1 MSTAYCILRE
11 RSEKTVKYKTPQ
23 GKEVCLTR
31 EVYLRDDVFCKCL
44 ICSKPACKSE
54 GNLLSADIKNYV
66 IVDGYEALNYWEVF
80 EFEAIKGIVLTLSTL
95 NFVQQQAANKRPY
108 KRIRMALE
116 DPVQSCI
123 LFDNEFHRKCFR
135 PPLFA
140 ETALDYA
147 TRMNW
152 IASHWYQSH
161 LGQSVSVILITNNKD
176 VVADCASK
184 TTPLSSGTQAVT
196 VLSLPEFLQIY
207 YPDLSGAKML
217 LDSLEASLQV
227 KSAPLDQTEVL
238 HVPLD
243 QTDSEIVKTTVI
255 PNAPEPG
262 QMYPAHVPES
272 ALLAGLRSGQFLR
285 GILRVSRFRATTEA
299 MVALTDA
306 STVKHQPELKQALA
320 SRSEVAVRGMQ
331 HRNRAVDGD
340 VVVIR
345 LLPRDQWTPVSSN
358 ISASENNAA
367 EVVETVTGAPEPRRE
382 ENSLEL
388 ISDHS
393 VLPCGFVVGIISR
406 NWRDY
411 VCTLVPES
419 DGQPGGFSEVGWV
432 LVTPWDRRIPRI
444 RLHTTQA
451 SKLAQE
457 RFIVRIDS
465 WVASSNYPN
474 GHYVQSLGRIGDLET
489 ETQTLLIEHNLAVRA
504 FSDAQLNELAVY
516 AAQRPWR
523 VDPAEVKRRRDLRP
537 PDVSGNPASENVLI
551 FSIDPQGCQDV
562 DDALSVRWLDP
573 IVHEDGT
580 KHRRLQLGVHIADVT
595 YFVPVGGFVDAEARR
610 RSTSIYLA
618 DRRYDMLPGLLSG
631 DLCSLWSGVDRYA
644 VSVLWEIDFDAFEVL
659 NIWYGRTVI
668 RSSYKLTYEVAQRI
682 YDPPETSV
690 AGKLDSLPP
699 GELLLQKLGGMK
711 ELGELIPELKNLSKD
726 RMLQELIKLESSIK
740 LLVEI
745 ASTIRARRVARGG
758 LELDSIEVAVRFA
771 DAQTRS
777 GDLEDLVPKEQ
788 LEMHGTVAELMIFAN
803 HWVARRCLEVYP
815 DRSCLRRHPP
825 PRPEF
830 FEELKLCAA
839 SRGFS
844 LDTESNRAL
853 SASLA
858 AAEDPKDPE
867 VKRVLLQLTT
877 RAMTNALYFS
887 TGADNLT
894 REQFSHYG
902 LALNLYTH
910 FTSPIRRYADM
921 IVHRVLL
928 TALGDC
934 RSAISG
940 QPTVK
945 SVSSS
950 PIVFTETD
958 LFTPEQLSAV
968 CRHMNEQHWAAQQ
981 VQRASMELF
990 QALFFRHKSEH
1001 DPIRRA
1007 DGIICQLRGS
1017 NGFIVLVSRFGIRG
1031 AVCVKDPQGQIAW
1044 ADPQSGKIAWMPTD
1058 SGLEVVRVHNPN
1070 RSDCGHLEVRDTRTS
1085 SVQRYQLFEHVT
1097 VSVHVS
1103 DSVAHGLGL
1112 RLKLLTGP
1120 RSVLVDGSTPTIKA
1134 TVALTTE
1141 AGQNRISS
1149 ELIESVQATDVQR
1162 RQKRALDEQ
1171 MECDD
1176 AQDEMDQDAV
1186 IARLHEPTSL
1196 YHHFRKLVRPYV
1208 PPCASAD
1215 ENS

>member
-1 MSTAYCILRE
+1 
-11 RSEKTVKYKTPQ
+11 Q
-23 GKEVCLTR
+23 LTFSSPL
-31 EVYLRDDVFCKCL
+31 V
-44 ICSKPACKSE
+44 AQ
-54 GNLLSADIKNYV
+54 
-66 IVDGYEALNYWEVF
+66 
-80 EFEAIKGIVLTLSTL
+80 
-95 NFVQQQAANKRPY
+95 VQQQAANKRPY
-108 KRIRMALE
+108 KRIRMALD
-116 DPVQSCI
+116 DPVQSCV
-123 LFDNEFHRKCFR
+123 LFDNEFHRTCFR

-140 ETALDYA
+140 ESALDYA
-147 TRMNW
+147 TRFVVDQYDTYIHYRMNW

-161 LGQSVSVILITNNKD
+161 LGQGVSVILITTNKD

-184 TTPLSSGTQAVT
+184 TTPLTFGTQAVT
-196 VLSLPEFLQIY
+196 VLNLPEFLQIY
-207 YPDLSGAKML
+207 YPNLSGAKLL

-227 KSAPLDQTEVL
+227 KSAPPDQTEVL
-238 HVPLD
+238 DMPLD
-243 QTDSEIVKTTVI
+243 KTDGEVVKTTII

-262 QMYPAHVPES
+262 QLYPAHIPES

-285 GILRVSRFRATTEA
+285 GILRVSRFRAATEA

-306 STVKHQPELKQALA
+306 SAVKHQPELKQALA

-345 LLPRDQWTPVSSN
+345 LLPRDQWTSVSSN
-358 ISASENNAA
+358 ISASESNAA

-382 ENSLEL
+382 ESSLDF

-419 DGQPGGFSEVGWV
+419 DVQPGGLSEVGWV

-457 RFIVRIDS
+457 RVSGIIHYGEELLRLISPYSQTKRLLTPPTPYERI
-465 WVASSNYPN
+465 
-474 GHYVQSLGRIGDLET
+474 
-489 ETQTLLIEHNLAVRA
+489 
-504 FSDAQLNELAVY
+504 LNELAVY

-523 VDPAEVKRRRDLRP
+523 VDPVEVKRRRDLRP
-537 PDVSGNPASENVLI
+537 PDASGNPASENVLI

-580 KHRRLQLGVHIADVT
+580 THRRLQLGVHIADVT

-644 VSVLWEIDFDAFEVL
+644 VSVLWEIDFDNFEVL

-690 AGKLDSLPP
+690 AGNLELLSP
-699 GELLLQKLGGMK
+699 GERLLQKLGGIK
-711 ELGELIPELKNLSKD
+711 ELGELIPELKDLSKD

-740 LLVEI
+740 LLVEV

-758 LELDSIEVAVRFA
+758 LELDSIEIAVRFA

-867 VKRVLLQLTT
+867 V
-877 RAMTNALYFS
+877 
-887 TGADNLT
+887 
-894 REQFSHYG
+894 
-902 LALNLYTH
+902 
-910 FTSPIRRYADM
+910 
-921 IVHRVLL
+921 HRVLL

-940 QPTVK
+940 QSAVK

-950 PIVFTETD
+950 SIIFTEAD
-958 LFTPEQLSAV
+958 LLTPEQLSVV

-990 QALFFRHKSEH
+990 QALFFRHKPED

-1031 AVCVKDPQGQIAW
+1031 AVCVKDPQGQVAW
-1044 ADPQSGKIAWMPTD
+1044 ADQQSGNIHWMPAD
-1058 SGLEVVRVHNPN
+1058 SGFEVIRVHNPN
-1070 RSDCGHLEVRDTRTS
+1070 RSDCGHLE
-1085 SVQRYQLFEHVT
+1085 SVQT
-1097 VSVHVS
+1097 
-1103 DSVAHGLGL
+1103 
-1112 RLKLLTGP
+1112 
-1120 RSVLVDGSTPTIKA
+1120 
-1134 TVALTTE
+1134 
-1141 AGQNRISS
+1141 
-1149 ELIESVQATDVQR
+1149 TDVQR

-1171 MECDD
+1171 MERDD
-1176 AQDEMDQDAV
+1176 AQDEVDQDAV
-1186 IARLHEPTSL
+1186 IGRLHDPTSL
-1196 YHHFRKLVRPYV
+1196 YHQFRKLVHPYV
-1208 PPCASAD
+1208 PLCTSVD
-1215 ENS
+1215 ETS

>member
-1 MSTAYCILRE
+1 MSAAYCILRE

-80 EFEAIKGIVLTLSTL
+80 EFEAIKGIILTLSTL

-108 KRIRMALE
+108 KRIQMALE

-184 TTPLSSGTQAVT
+184 TTPLSSGNQAVT

-227 KSAPLDQTEVL
+227 KSAPPDQTEVL

-243 QTDSEIVKTTVI
+243 QTDSEVVKTTII

-262 QMYPAHVPES
+262 QMYPAHIPES
-272 ALLAGLRSGQFLR
+272 ALMAGLRSGQFLR
-285 GILRVSRFRATTEA
+285 GILRVSRFRAATEA

-345 LLPRDQWTPVSSN
+345 LLPRDQWTAVSSN
-358 ISASENNAA
+358 ISASESNAA

-382 ENSLEL
+382 ESSLDL

-504 FSDAQLNELAVY
+504 FSDAQL
-516 AAQRPWR
+516 
-523 VDPAEVKRRRDLRP
+523 
-537 PDVSGNPASENVLI
+537 
-551 FSIDPQGCQDV
+551 F
-562 DDALSVRWLDP
+562 
-573 IVHEDGT
+573 
-580 KHRRLQLGVHIADVT
+580 
-595 YFVPVGGFVDAEARR
+595 
-610 RSTSIYLA
+610 
-618 DRRYDMLPGLLSG
+618 
-631 DLCSLWSGVDRYA
+631 LWKCGHAKFESQSYRIRYA

-682 YDPPETSV
+682 YDPPKTSV
-690 AGKLDSLPP
+690 TGKLDSLPP
-699 GELLLQKLGGMK
+699 GELLLQKLGGTK

-726 RMLQELIKLESSIK
+726 RMLQELIRLESSIK

-945 SVSSS
+945 SVCSS

-990 QALFFRHKSEH
+990 QALFFRNKPED

-1044 ADPQSGKIAWMPTD
+1044 ADPQSGNISWMPAD

-1085 SVQRYQLFEHVT
+1085 SVQRYQLFDHVT

-1120 RSVLVDGSTPTIKA
+1120 RSVLVDGSTPVNKA

-1171 MECDD
+1171 MERDD

-1208 PPCASAD
+1208 PPCASSD
-1215 ENS
+1215 ETS